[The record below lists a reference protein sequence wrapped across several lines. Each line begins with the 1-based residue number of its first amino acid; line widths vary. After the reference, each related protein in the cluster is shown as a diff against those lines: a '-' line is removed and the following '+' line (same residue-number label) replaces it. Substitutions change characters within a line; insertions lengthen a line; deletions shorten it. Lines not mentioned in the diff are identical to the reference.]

1 MSVLFG
7 GWRGRRA
14 CRHVALSIATHAV
27 RERRGG
33 GRRSGC
39 GNAAAPPDATLPPIP
54 LNPPPTASSTGGSRK
69 RESLDGA
76 PTPPAATAAPA
87 GGTRRTAGDGWV
99 GEDAWTRD
107 GATPP
112 SAADDDDDP
121 WAWVPPDAAA
131 AAAGASTPDTEPRP
145 QRPCSPRPK
154 ARRPPPR
161 RRPPPSPGSPACD
174 EDEDLDGWSSAAATL
189 ESEWGGG
196 GGGAP
201 GAPPPPAPRASR
213 ATGGAWTAA
222 ADRATASEADLA
234 SDGYGEETGGGKEG
248 DGDASTTTHPDVTPL
263 TAAEVETLLPIIPA
277 PDQVAYFNADG
288 ATVLQRAGLCLLVTL
303 ATAKAAPAAAAGALT
318 GPLWW
323 PLLAAASRNRR
334 LRTSGQAVGLWRA
347 RVLEANVSNA
357 GGGATA
363 GGRRDRRR
371 ATARAA
377 PAPPLL
383 TLVVGDD
390 SGATCEL
397 RVPYTRAH
405 DGIRVGEGAEL
416 LVVATAPRFS
426 RFRAL
431 REAYLPGAGLWVADY
446 PAANR
451 REFVR
456 VSLAVEEERAA
467 EREEWGGEDDAT
479 GRADDDG
486 AWQEDAWDVGRE

>member
-1 MSVLFG
+1 MEMQLL
-7 GWRGRRA
+7 RQ
-14 CRHVALSIATHAV
+14 T
-27 RERRGG
+27 
-33 GRRSGC
+33 
-39 GNAAAPPDATLPPIP
+39 PPCHPLTPPT
-54 LNPPPTASSTGGSRK
+54 TASSTGGPRK
-69 RESLDGA
+69 RESMDGA
-76 PTPPAATAAPA
+76 PTPPVATAAPA
-87 GGTRRTAGDGWV
+87 GGTRRTSGDGW
-99 GEDAWTRD
+99 GEADAGAWTRA
-107 GATPP
+107 GATNP
-112 SAADDDDDP
+112 SAADDDGDP

-145 QRPCSPRPK
+145 QRPRSPRPK
-154 ARRPPPR
+154 AWRPPPR
-161 RRPPPSPGSPACD
+161 RRPAPSPGSPAYD
-174 EDEDLDGWSSAAATL
+174 EDEDFDGWNSAAATL

-201 GAPPPPAPRASR
+201 GAPPPPPPRASR

-234 SDGYGEETGGGKEG
+234 SDGYGEETGGGEVRE
-248 DGDASTTTHPDVTPL
+248 DGDASTTRPNVIPL
-263 TAAEVETLLPIIPA
+263 TAAEIETLLPIIPA

-288 ATVLQRAGLCLLVTL
+288 ATVLQRAGVCLLVTL

-347 RVLEANVSNA
+347 RVLEAIVSNA
-357 GGGATA
+357 GGGVTS

-377 PAPPLL
+377 PGPPLL

-467 EREEWGGEDDAT
+467 EREAWGAGDEDAT
-479 GRADDDG
+479 PADDDG